1 MSLDSI
7 NAYVN
12 DFISINRTSDAE
24 NISTYFRLMNE
35 RAIEMLR
42 QLEASSRLLGLEK
55 LSETLL
61 NEAEKIVIHEAVDYI
76 IANSSDLAKGLDII
90 KASGLLDLQNHVSE
104 NRYVLAYK
112 LEPVLYYASE
122 LYADNLGWWETLK
135 LRNKKPSFFTDKFE
149 KAVVEKIDERMIIPT
164 NSDRC

>member
-12 DFISINRTSDAE
+12 EFVSLNRSSDSE
-24 NISTYFRLMNE
+24 SISTYFRLMNE
-35 RAIEMLR
+35 RAAEMLD

-55 LSETLL
+55 LNVSLL
-61 NEAEKIVIHEAVDYI
+61 NAAEKLVVLEAVNYI

-90 KASGLLDLQNHVSE
+90 KDSGLLDLQGQAPE
-104 NRYVLAYK
+104 NRYVLVYK
-112 LEPVLYYASE
+112 LEPVLRYASE

-149 KAVVEKIDERMIIPT
+149 KAATEKTDKETITPAKGQ
-164 NSDRC
+164 